1 MTVEE
6 RNAAFSDY
14 LDDLFDRWERDGYL
28 PNPDGSANEGVF
40 PDGRFYD
47 WDESLQATVE
57 TAPDGRRYVVQFKEG
72 QLMRVRE
79 LFTAA

>member
-6 RNAAFSDY
+6 RDAAFSDY

-28 PNPDGSANEGVF
+28 PNETGAPDGIF

-47 WDESLQATVE
+47 WDESLKATVE
-57 TAPDGRRYVVQFKEG
+57 TAPDGRRYVVQFKDG
-72 QLMRVRE
+72 QLMRMRE
-79 LFTAA
+79 VLPAA